1 MSRPTAPE
9 ETGTR
14 ALSCYTANLAR
25 YLLRD
30 DPDALD
36 AIARSVRLAVRVD
49 LPDDALA
56 VSHHA
61 VPLHELPREGVLEHA
76 SAATGES
83 ALTGVAEE
91 LDRRGQVVV
100 AASSAALPWSVARAE
115 DSAPHLLLVDG
126 RGSGWWHV
134 VDDFSALLPQGR
146 QEPFEGRVED
156 AALLSAM
163 APAAV
168 RRPEHRLRD
177 EHLFGVPV
185 PPPPADRYRWFVLG
199 PAAHRSPGLPGGW
212 RLGADAIRALG
223 GFWIAL
229 GERPGRARFLDDV
242 WAASQHHTF
251 RYARLLHTRHP
262 TGQDAEKFLA
272 ASAAWRDL
280 PMALHFAVRSA
291 ERGRSRP
298 TVVKATFDHLLAV
311 ETAAQQVIGR
321 YDYLCTT

>member
-1 MSRPTAPE
+1 MSTPTAPE
-9 ETGTR
+9 QAGTR

-36 AIARSVRLAVRVD
+36 ALARSVRLAVRVD
-49 LPDDALA
+49 PAGDALA

-61 VPLHELPREGVLEHA
+61 VPLHELPRDGVLAHA

-83 ALTGVAEE
+83 ALAGVAEE
-91 LDRRGQVVV
+91 LDRHGQVLV
-100 AASSAALPWSVARAE
+100 AASSAALPWSVALPE
-115 DSAPHLLLVDG
+115 DSAPHLLLVDDRRSG
-126 RGSGWWHV
+126 RWHV
-134 VDDFSALLPQGR
+134 VDDFSALLPEGR
-146 QEPFEGRVED
+146 QEPFEGWLED

-163 APAAV
+163 APPAAPE
-168 RRPEHRLRD
+168 PEHRVRD

-185 PPPPADRYRWFVLG
+185 PAPPAGRHRWFVLG
-199 PAAHRSPGLPGGW
+199 SPGRRSPGLTGDW
-212 RLGADAIRALG
+212 LRGADAIGALSE
-223 GFWIAL
+223 FWSGV
-229 GERPGRARFLDDV
+229 GEHPGRARFLDDV

-251 RYARLLHTRHP
+251 RYARLLHTRQP
-262 TGQDAEKFLA
+262 SGQDAETFVA

-298 TVVKATFDHLLAV
+298 SVVKATFDHLLAV
-311 ETAAQQVIGR
+311 ETAARRVIGH
-321 YDYLCTT
+321 YGYLSTT

>member
-1 MSRPTAPE
+1 VSAPTAPE
-9 ETGTR
+9 EAGTR

-36 AIARSVRLAVRVD
+36 AIARSVRLAVRTG

-56 VSHHA
+56 VSHHG
-61 VPLHELPREGVLEHA
+61 VPLNEMSPGGVLEHA
-76 SAATGES
+76 SALTAEA
-83 ALTGVAEE
+83 ALEGVAEE
-91 LDRRGQVVV
+91 LERRGQVVV
-100 AASSAALPWSVARAE
+100 AASSAALPWSLARHE

-126 RGSGWWHV
+126 HDSGRWHV
-134 VDDFSALLPQGR
+134 VDDFAALLPEGR
-146 QEPFEGRVED
+146 QDPFDGWVDD

-163 APAAV
+163 APATA
-168 RRPEHRLRD
+168 RPEHRLRD

-199 PAAHRSPGLPGGW
+199 SSSRSPGLPGGW
-212 RLGADAIRALG
+212 LVGADAIRALG
-223 GFWIAL
+223 EFWSAL
-229 GERPGRARFLDDV
+229 GEHPGRARFLDDV

-251 RYARLLHTRHP
+251 RYARLLHTRHLSE
-262 TGQDAEKFLA
+262 QEAEVVRA

-298 TVVKATFDHLLAV
+298 AVVRATFDHLLAV
-311 ETAAQQVIGR
+311 ETAARTVIGH
-321 YDYLCTT
+321 YGYLSEA